1 MKQSANGCVL
11 CERKWTD
18 HTPSEQLGH
27 VTPPAVDPPA
37 VFIPTFT
44 ADELMPLPPK
54 AVDPAEPVTEAGRAL
69 LAEFLQP
76 ERDTVGIVDRILAI
90 EDEAY
95 DDGYRDRPRPPIE
108 RQAAQHRD
116 APEGFKWVCIPS
128 DFLIDSP
135 DSAQHRDAEIERLR
149 EALTIL
155 LTAANGYEAAVKAEN
170 AWDEGEP
177 VETVIRAIQREAAR
191 ALLDKP

>member
-1 MKQSANGCVL
+1 
-11 CERKWTD
+11 
-18 HTPSEQLGH
+18 
-27 VTPPAVDPPA
+27 
-37 VFIPTFT
+37 
-44 ADELMPLPPK
+44 
-54 AVDPAEPVTEAGRAL
+54 
-69 LAEFLQP
+69 
-76 ERDTVGIVDRILAI
+76 
-90 EDEAY
+90 
-95 DDGYRDRPRPPIE
+95 
-108 RQAAQHRD
+108 
-116 APEGFKWVCIPS
+116 VCIPS